1 MEVFVGVAAG
11 FVDGPASVSES
22 EEELDESD
30 SETCRRLR
38 LRVRFRDAEAAAAAA
53 AGGMR
58 KRDPAHHALC
68 RDPRTH
74 ATFNKHK
81 LVHSCILQSRK
92 HPFDH

>member
-1 MEVFVGVAAG
+1 MEVFAGVAAG

-38 LRVRFRDAEAAAAAA
+38 LRVRFRDAEAAAAA
-53 AGGMR
+53 GGMR
-58 KRDPAHHALC
+58 KRDPARYASC

-74 ATFNKHK
+74 ATFNTHK
-81 LVHSCILQSRK
+81 LVHSCIL
-92 HPFDH
+92 